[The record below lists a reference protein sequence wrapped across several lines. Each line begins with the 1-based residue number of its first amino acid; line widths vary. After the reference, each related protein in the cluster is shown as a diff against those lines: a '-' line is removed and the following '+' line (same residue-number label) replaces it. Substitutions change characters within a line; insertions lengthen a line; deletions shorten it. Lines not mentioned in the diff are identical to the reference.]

1 VISGLLAALLGVMAF
16 AILFQVPRRYYLPC
30 AVVGA
35 LVWLLNQL
43 LLWVGAGEV
52 AACLGAAFL
61 LTILART
68 LAVLW
73 RVPVSIFL
81 IPGIFTLVPG
91 TGIFY
96 LGYYLMSSQ
105 TAQLSA
111 KATQVLLTAGA
122 IAVGITFGSAPS
134 QKWFTKLAELIT
146 RCFARLGRKRK
157 G

>member
-1 VISGLLAALLGVMAF
+1 MIPRLLAAFLGVMAF
-16 AILFQVPRRYYLPC
+16 AILSQVPRRYYLPC

-35 LVWLLNQL
+35 LVWLLNQFL
-43 LLWVGAGEV
+43 LRSGAGEV
-52 AACLGAAFL
+52 AACLAAAFL

-105 TAQLSA
+105 TAQMSA

-122 IAVGITFGSAPS
+122 IAVGITFGSALS
-134 QKWFTKLAELIT
+134 QQWFSKLAERILHLWDKT
-146 RCFARLGRKRK
+146 RRK